1 MGTITYDGY
10 WTGTYDQE
18 KHEFR
23 VDTFVAAP
31 TTITFS
37 GESLIPGQQLT
48 DPSLYYFGYADALGE
63 PDLLAAASGNTL
75 PVRMYSNIT
84 TLKKGERVPTQ
95 AANWPCLLAGTLVA
109 TPVGAVP
116 VESLRPGDQVLTPEG
131 DAVTIRWVGRRSAIT
146 VFAGPDAV
154 PVVIRA
160 GALTDGVPSTD
171 LCVSQDHAVLIDGLL
186 ANARALVNGSSITIA
201 VDPPAQLDYY
211 HLEFDRHRLIV
222 ANGAPVESFVDD
234 VSRETFD
241 NVDEWRALS
250 LTPLV
255 ADALPFRKVK
265 SVRQLPPHTSERLA
279 ERAAQLHPVWA

>member
-131 DAVTIRWVGRRSAIT
+131 DAVTIGDHSVRGSGCGAGRHSRRRPHGRGSVDRPLRLAGSRRPDRRSA
-146 VFAGPDAV
+146 
-154 PVVIRA
+154 RERS
-160 GALTDGVPSTD
+160 GARQRIV
-171 LCVSQDHAVLIDGLL
+171 DHDSG
-186 ANARALVNGSSITIA
+186 
-201 VDPPAQLDYY
+201 
-211 HLEFDRHRLIV
+211 
-222 ANGAPVESFVDD
+222 
-234 VSRETFD
+234 
-241 NVDEWRALS
+241 
-250 LTPLV
+250 
-255 ADALPFRKVK
+255 
-265 SVRQLPPHTSERLA
+265 
-279 ERAAQLHPVWA
+279 